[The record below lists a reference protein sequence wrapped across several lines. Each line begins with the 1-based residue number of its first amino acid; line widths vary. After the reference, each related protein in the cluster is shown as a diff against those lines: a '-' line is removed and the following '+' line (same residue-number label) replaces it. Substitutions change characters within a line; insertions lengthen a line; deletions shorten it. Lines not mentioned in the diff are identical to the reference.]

1 MTAQGYSAGPEEIES
16 FRRAQYD
23 QMDSYYVELI
33 NRSELGRQDR
43 WRRDYSSIPAYE
55 TSVGPNRRNLLELLG
70 GWPWERPDLNPRFE
84 TLVETPEF
92 LAQRVVIQAFDE
104 VDLDGVLLTPARARM
119 APAIIAQHGMRGS
132 AEQVTALLDLD
143 YEKDI
148 YHQFGRV
155 LAERGYVVFAPNLV
169 GDYEHR
175 NRIAREATLFG
186 QTILGLETFRISR
199 AVDFLQSMREVD
211 PERIGFWGLSMGGL
225 MAQWAP
231 AADTRIALS
240 ICADFFNH
248 RAAKYIVP
256 SAHYEPFLP
265 LDNHHSYFT
274 EGVLNEFS
282 DDDVMSLV
290 CPRPFRVEI
299 GMDDRASWYP
309 MAEREFAP
317 GR

>member
-1 MTAQGYSAGPEEIES
+1 
-16 FRRAQYD
+16 
-23 QMDSYYVELI
+23 
-33 NRSELGRQDR
+33 
-43 WRRDYSSIPAYE
+43 
-55 TSVGPNRRNLLELLG
+55 
-70 GWPWERPDLNPRFE
+70 
-84 TLVETPEF
+84 
-92 LAQRVVIQAFDE
+92 
-104 VDLDGVLLTPARARM
+104 M

-225 MAQWAP
+225 MAQMGSGSGHAHSAVDLRRLFQP
-231 AADTRIALS
+231 PRGKVHRSQRSLRTLS
-240 ICADFFNH
+240 A
-248 RAAKYIVP
+248 
-256 SAHYEPFLP
+256 
-265 LDNHHSYFT
+265 T
-274 EGVLNEFS
+274 G
-282 DDDVMSLV
+282 
-290 CPRPFRVEI
+290 
-299 GMDDRASWYP
+299 
-309 MAEREFAP
+309 
-317 GR
+317 